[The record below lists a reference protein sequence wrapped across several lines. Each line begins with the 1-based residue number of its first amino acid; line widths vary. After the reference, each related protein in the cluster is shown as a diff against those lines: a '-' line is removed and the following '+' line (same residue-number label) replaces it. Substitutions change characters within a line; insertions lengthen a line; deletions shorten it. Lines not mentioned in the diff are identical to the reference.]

1 MSTIRLSD
9 HFTYGRLLRFTLPPI
24 LMMIFT
30 AIYSVVDGIFVA
42 NYVGGVQFAAINLIM
57 PFLMLFDGFAFM
69 LGAGG
74 SALVAMTLGEG
85 QNRLAREYFSL
96 VIYAVMVLG
105 AAITALGI
113 MLLPAVSALLGADA
127 AMLPYCVEYGRIVML
142 ATVPFMLQ
150 TTFQTFLVTAERP
163 RLGLYITIAAGL
175 TNMALDALF
184 MVVLGWGLVG
194 AAAATAIGQCI
205 GGLVPLVY
213 FLSPN
218 GSTLRLGKTR
228 FYGRALARA
237 CGNGFSECLS
247 SLSRSLVGM
256 LFNLR
261 LMQLVGE
268 RGVSAH
274 GVIMYVNFIFISLF
288 LGFSDGSAP
297 IVGFHYGARNR
308 AELKNLLRKCLT
320 IVAVSSVALTAG
332 AELLS
337 APLASVFVSYDP
349 ELLALTTHAFRLFSL
364 SFLLVGF
371 NIYGSAFFTALNNGV
386 ISAVIS
392 VGRSLVFEVAAI
404 LLMSN
409 FFGLDGLWLASPV
422 SALLALCVTALCL
435 WKFRKRYGY
444 FG

>member
-1 MSTIRLSD
+1 MTAIRLSD
-9 HFTYGRLLRFTLPPI
+9 HFTYRRLLRFTAPPI

-30 AIYSVVDGIFVA
+30 AVYSVVDGVFVA
-42 NYVGGVQFAAINLIM
+42 NFVGGVQFAAINLIM

-85 QNRLAREYFSL
+85 RDRLAREYFSL
-96 VIYAVMVLG
+96 IVYAVIALG
-105 AAITALGI
+105 TAITGLGI
-113 MLLPAVSALLGADA
+113 ALLPTVSALLGADA

-150 TTFQTFLVTAERP
+150 TTFQTFLITAERP
-163 RLGLYITIAAGL
+163 RLGLFITVGAGVA
-175 TNMALDALF
+175 NMALDALF
-184 MVVLGWGLVG
+184 MAVFGWGLVG
-194 AAAATAIGQCI
+194 AAAATAIAQCV
-205 GGLVPLVY
+205 GGLVPLAY

-228 FYGRALARA
+228 FYGRALLRA

-247 SLSRSLVGM
+247 ALSRSFVGM
-256 LFNLR
+256 LFNFR

-274 GVIMYVNFIFISLF
+274 GVIMYVNFVFISMF

-297 IVGFHYGARNR
+297 VVGFHYGAQNR
-308 AELKNLLRKCLT
+308 DELKSLLRKGLT
-320 IVAVSSVALTAG
+320 IVGAFAVLMTGG

-337 APLASVFVSYDP
+337 RPLAQLFVSYDP
-349 ELLALTTHAFRLFSL
+349 ELMELTVHAFRLFSL

-371 NIYGSAFFTALNNGV
+371 NIYGSAFFTALNNGAV
-386 ISAVIS
+386 SAVIS

-404 LLMSN
+404 LVMPELL
-409 FFGLDGLWLASPV
+409 GVDGLWLASPV
-422 SALLALCVTALCL
+422 SALCAMAVTVFCL
-435 WKFRKRYGY
+435 VKYRDRYGY
-444 FG
+444 